1 VFAAGCAICGAD
13 LERHRKELESSR
25 AKVPKVPERVGGR
38 RLPRVRFDAHLT
50 LVVFTI
56 LAMLLS
62 PFLGVILALI
72 GVQDRHRNGQI
83 GQRNLFIA
91 LAVLGVLL
99 SLMPAVRFGIL
110 SLL

>member
-13 LERHRKELESSR
+13 LEQHRRRLEASR
-25 AKVPKVPERVGGR
+25 VKLPAPAPRR
-38 RLPRVRFDAHLT
+38 RLPRVRIDAHAT

-62 PFLGVILALI
+62 PFLGVLLAGL
-72 GVQDRHRNGQI
+72 GAQDRHRNGQI
-83 GQRNLFIA
+83 GQRNLFLALVAVSVA
-91 LAVLGVLL
+91 LALV
-99 SLMPAVRFGIL
+99 PALRFGIW